1 MKLVPG
7 DGVYFV
13 KVETLGRQ
21 WDGMC
26 NIGVRPTLG
35 SGNALTIETNI
46 FDFDEDIYGLDIR
59 LSFVKKIRNE
69 VKFNDLA
76 LLTLQLDK
84 DRNLCRSLL

>member
-1 MKLVPG
+1 
-7 DGVYFV
+7 
-13 KVETLGRQ
+13 
-21 WDGMC
+21 
-26 NIGVRPTLG
+26 VRPTLG